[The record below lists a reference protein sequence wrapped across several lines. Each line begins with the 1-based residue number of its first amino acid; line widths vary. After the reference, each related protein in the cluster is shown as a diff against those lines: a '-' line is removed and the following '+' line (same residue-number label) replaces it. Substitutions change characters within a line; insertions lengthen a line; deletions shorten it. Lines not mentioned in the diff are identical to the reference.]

1 MELTLVNPKTSS
13 MSHNVDF
20 HAATG
25 ALGSAGLTLVAPGE
39 DVVVRWKAIKPGV
52 FVYHCA
58 PGGTM
63 IPVSRHLGHERRHH
77 GIAARRPEGCQGQAG
92 AL

>member
-1 MELTLVNPKTSS
+1 

-25 ALGSAGLTLVAPGE
+25 ALGGAGLTLVAPGE
-39 DVVVRWKAIKPGV
+39 DVVLRFKVVKPGV

-58 PGGTM
+58 PGWHHDSL
-63 IPVSRHLGHERRHH
+63 PRHLGHERRHH
-77 GIAARRPEGCQGQAG
+77 GIAARRPEGRQGQAG